1 MGPLVGTVGLF
12 CMELTAA
19 SPFSNHAASRASR
32 VNSCEPRGRRSML
45 ARLGERVK
53 GGIMDE

>member
-32 VNSCEPRGRRSML
+32 VNSCGPRGRRSML

-53 GGIMDE
+53 GV

>member
-19 SPFSNHAASRASR
+19 SPFRNHAVRRVSRA
-32 VNSCEPRGRRSML
+32 NSCGWRGKEIYVSEVR
-45 ARLGERVK
+45 
-53 GGIMDE
+53 